1 MSEDP
6 KEKKIFFEN
15 KFEDVSALDIEG
27 NLVAVAL

>member
-6 KEKKIFFEN
+6 KEKKIVFEN